1 MAQIDMFL
9 KLEGVGQGPIKGEA
23 QDDQHPGEIDVVS
36 WSWGMRAQ
44 SALSGAGSSARTSFN
59 ELNILKRVDSA
70 STGLMAAMRNNEP
83 IKKAV
88 LTVRKAGGTA
98 LEYFRITLENGR
110 VTLLEVKSDA
120 SSVNAELTE
129 NLALSYQKI
138 AVEYVPQGVDGQA
151 RGGMVFEAETRPT

>member
-1 MAQIDMFL
+1 MAQVDMFL
-9 KLEGVGQGPIKGEA
+9 KIEGARQGPIKGEA
-23 QDDQHPGEIDVVS
+23 QDDQHPGEIDVVA
-36 WSWGMRAQ
+36 WSWGMRGQ

-83 IKKAV
+83 IRKAV

-120 SSVNAELTE
+120 SSVDAELTE

-138 AVEYVPQGVDGQA
+138 NVEYVPQGADGQA
-151 RGGMVFEAETRPT
+151 RGGMVFEAETRTT